1 MRNPHL
7 AALLLAALSLPAAG
21 QTNER
26 ATRFLDQLRSTSPLE
41 RAEAAQSLAFIQ
53 DARIGPALTRA
64 LQDIDRF
71 VRWRAADA
79 LGAQRYPAASPDLEK
94 LAAADPDPTVRQRA
108 ATALAQIKTTTE
120 YKLYALRSSPD
131 AGERQRAAGELAYG
145 LGTPGIEAAL
155 VESLSDADPGVKA
168 VACASL
174 GIRKSQAAV
183 LALVELLRSAMRSD
197 YRVGS
202 AAAEALGQI
211 GDPRAVEP
219 LARALRGDSVV
230 AGPALKALAA
240 LKDPRAVAPII
251 ELQRH
256 DLERNSLEVAFAL
269 KAIGQPGLDGLV
281 AALEARPPL
290 PAEERRAI
298 ALAVMYTEDPRIEA
312 GVLRALMDQ
321 DPTVRSRL
329 ASALGRMKS
338 RKAVDPLLR
347 LVDDADR
354 TVSAGAAGALG
365 LIGDN
370 RASATLARA
379 LADPARPHLHDVAVG
394 ALGMIAGPAA
404 ADALIVRLSAT
415 RSSVADYDHLR
426 AAQALCA
433 AGGERAR
440 KALLGAVRSG
450 DAVVARGAHRCLI
463 AYGEA
468 DTAARIAAALR
479 DAPSH
484 DDQFALACSTSGNA
498 DLQAAAQAWAQKH
511 GRKLSDWNP
520 TPLRWGS
527 APP

>member
-1 MRNPHL
+1 MRNLHL
-7 AALLLAALSLPAAG
+7 AALLFAALSLPVAG

-26 ATRFLDQLRSTSPLE
+26 ATRFLDQLRSASPVE
-41 RAEAAQSLAFIQ
+41 RAEAVQSLAFIQ

-64 LQDIDRF
+64 LQDTDRF

-79 LGAQRYPAASPDLEK
+79 LGAQRYAAASPDLEK
-94 LAAADPDPTVRQRA
+94 LAAADPYPTVRERA
-108 ATALAQIKTTTE
+108 AAALAQIKTTTE

-145 LGTPGIEAAL
+145 QGTPGIEAAL
-155 VESLSDADPGVKA
+155 IDSLSDADPGVKA
-168 VACASL
+168 TACASL
-174 GIRKSQAAV
+174 GIRKTQAAV
-183 LALVELLRSAMRSD
+183 PALAELLRLAMRSD

-202 AAAEALGQI
+202 AAAEALGRI

-219 LARALRGDSVV
+219 LVRALRGDSVV

-256 DLERNSLEVAFAL
+256 DLERNSLEVAFTL

-290 PAEERRAI
+290 PVEERRAI
-298 ALAVMYTEDPRIEA
+298 ALAAMYTEDPRIEA

-354 TVSAGAAGALG
+354 TVSTGAAGALG

-394 ALGMIAGPAA
+394 ALGMIGGPAA
-404 ADALIVRLSAT
+404 ADALIARLDAT
-415 RSSVADYDHLR
+415 RAAAGYDHHR
-426 AAQALCA
+426 AAQALCS
-433 AGGERAR
+433 AGGRRAR
-440 KALLGAVRSG
+440 ERLLA
-450 DAVVARGAHRCLI
+450 AARGGDGVTVRGAYRCLI
-463 AYGEA
+463 AFGEA

-484 DDQFALACSTSGNA
+484 EDQFAAACLASGNA
-498 DLQAAAQAWAQKH
+498 ELQDAARAWAQKH
-511 GRKLSDWNP
+511 GRNLPEWNP
-520 TPLRWGS
+520 HPVRWGS